1 MSVMAMVITFLT
13 VLSGIGFVFSYTALD
28 ALARAREAVDSN
40 MFDTRYK
47 VNGQWWMAANLM
59 PFDEWKARQ
68 CKSK

>member
-1 MSVMAMVITFLT
+1 MFQVDDLVMFRMRCQTTSAGMRV
-13 VLSGIGFVFSYTALD
+13 
-28 ALARAREAVDSN
+28 EAVDSN

-68 CKSK
+68 CKSE

>member
-1 MSVMAMVITFLT
+1 MFQVDDLVMFRMRCQTTSAGMRV
-13 VLSGIGFVFSYTALD
+13 
-28 ALARAREAVDSN
+28 EAVDSN

-47 VNGQWWMAANLM
+47 VNGQWWLAANLM

>member
-1 MSVMAMVITFLT
+1 MFQVDDLVMFRMRCQTTSAGMRV
-13 VLSGIGFVFSYTALD
+13 
-28 ALARAREAVDSN
+28 EAVDSN

>member
-1 MSVMAMVITFLT
+1 MFQVNDLVM
-13 VLSGIGFVFSYTALD
+13 FSRRCQTTSAGM
-28 ALARAREAVDSN
+28 RVEAVDSN

-47 VNGQWWMAANLM
+47 VNGQWCMSANLI